1 MTYRTADSTAPAH
14 RGVAVTKSD
23 ATELECTRAL
33 WVGGAGD
40 VAVVFAEPR
49 GNSTAVTLAGVP
61 AGTLLPVQVVK
72 VMAAT
77 TATAIVALY

>member
-1 MTYRTADSTAPAH
+1 MAYYTADATSPAK
-14 RGVAVTKSD
+14 RGVAVTPSD

-40 VAVVFAEPR
+40 VVVVFAELR
-49 GNSTAVTLAGVP
+49 GNSTPVTLAGVA

-77 TATAIVALY
+77 SATAVVALY